1 MMNKKEPS
9 TEDVTPDDFEPPEFA
24 QERLS
29 EESREEAPPVQKGRM
44 GLFRLIAI
52 GNATGQSF
60 LFNFF
65 SAFAVNVGVS
75 SSILGF
81 ITSIR
86 NLMSSLFQGSL
97 GRLSDRIGR
106 RFLLLLG
113 FFLSFSIMIV
123 LIFINNPLMLII
135 ISIVQAT
142 ALSIIIPVW
151 NATLGDVTKT
161 EERARFI
168 GRLSAMGT
176 AVSVS
181 SMLILATIFNYF
193 DNHQGYIFKKW
204 FLEFYI
210 PEKLWPIEYGVAFGI
225 AALNFLLCVVGV
237 FFLKETR
244 FVNRKDKQKKQP
256 SMFVALKNE
265 KFKRFFIVNSVF
277 GLIMATMW
285 PIFPIAQVGVLEM
298 GFTQIA
304 IINVVFSIC
313 SSLGQLIGGKL
324 GDKFGRKPFII
335 YGRMVMFTIPI
346 VMISAILFN
355 NWKVLLFSNILGGT
369 GMGMTVVAQN
379 AYILDIAPRDQMGA
393 YSGLNQVGWGI
404 ATFIGSLSVGFIADA
419 IENHVGTKQMI
430 IITFSVIAVLRFLAS
445 IGYFFI
451 EESLVKKQPEEQ
463 LLEKKALVI
472 AVAQS
477 ACEDAQFQS
486 K

>member
-1 MMNKKEPS
+1 V
-9 TEDVTPDDFEPPEFA
+9 D
-24 QERLS
+24 R
-29 EESREEAPPVQKGRM
+29 EESAAKKVIATTEEKDSSLHQLEKDPEAEDDVPVQKGRM

-86 NLMSSLFQGSL
+86 NLMSSLFQGTL

-106 RFLLLLG
+106 RFLLLIG
-113 FFLSFSIMIV
+113 FFASFSIMII
-123 LIFINNPLMLII
+123 LIFINNPVMLII

-151 NATLGDVTKT
+151 NATLGDVTRT

-181 SMLILATIFNYF
+181 SMLLLATIFNYF
-193 DNHQGYIFKKW
+193 DNHKGYVFKKW
-204 FLEFYI
+204 FIEFYI

-244 FVNRKDKQKKQP
+244 LVKKDERKKQP
-256 SMFVALKNE
+256 SMFIALRNE

-304 IINVVFSIC
+304 IINAVFSIC
-313 SSLGQLIGGKL
+313 SSLGQLLGGKF
-324 GDKFGRKPFII
+324 GDKFGRKPLII
-335 YGRMVMFTIPI
+335 YGRMIMFTIPI
-346 VMISAILFN
+346 VMIGAILIN
-355 NWKVLLFSNILGGT
+355 NWKLLLLSNILGGT

-451 EESLVKKQPEEQ
+451 EESLVKKEPEEK
-463 LLEKKALVI
+463 LLEKKALAI

-477 ACEDAQFQS
+477 SCEEAQFQS